1 MTSKKLG
8 KKNTAKRK
16 IQIREHFMN
25 QMQTKKYFS
34 DPLYVPDK
42 PKNQEE
48 EDDSS
53 ELDIF
58 EDIPEHKNIRLQ
70 KEKNDSEEDVSDDIL
85 SANIN
90 LDDADKFVTSLGLN
104 KKRKVIP
111 KKAVFIPRITPKET
125 ASFKEQ
131 AEHLK
136 HIQEIETQGNEEEED
151 ENLI

>member
-25 QMQTKKYFS
+25 QMQTKRYFS
-34 DPLYVPDK
+34 DPLQVPD
-42 PKNQEE
+42 NGNDT
-48 EDDSS
+48 DDSS
-53 ELDIF
+53 DLEIF
-58 EDIPEHKNIRLQ
+58 EELKKQ
-70 KEKNDSEEDVSDDIL
+70 KKLHLNQDSGNNEEVPDDIL
-85 SANIN
+85 STNVN
-90 LDDADKFVTSLGLN
+90 LDDADKFVTSLGL
-104 KKRKVIP
+104 KKRKKIIP
-111 KKAVFIPRITPKET
+111 KKPAFVPRVTPKET

-136 HIQEIETQGNEEEED
+136 RIKEIETQGNEEEDD

>member
-25 QMQTKKYFS
+25 QMQAKRYFS

-42 PKNQEE
+42 HQKNED
-48 EDDSS
+48 DDSS
-53 ELDIF
+53 DLDIF
-58 EDIPEHKNIRLQ
+58 EEIPQHSKIRLQ
-70 KEKNDSEEDVSDDIL
+70 KEKNDAEEDVSDDIL
-85 SANIN
+85 SANVN

-104 KKRKVIP
+104 KKRKVVP
-111 KKAVFIPRITPKET
+111 KKTLFVPRITPKET